1 MLTGLNGMLVAGGLS
16 ALVFGSIGLKIG
28 ADGEA
33 RKCDAKVEAVRKAA
47 EGIINAKLQEILTLS
62 AEKAQA
68 VSEVEK
74 VNATTKRQFEEL
86 QVMLAADTVKRE
98 EASIKVEK
106 AATQAARDA
115 REASSRAQAARE
127 VIQNAADKCAAAGVP
142 DDVVRM
148 LNGIRTPA
156 P

>member
-1 MLTGLNGMLVAGGLS
+1 MLSGLQGMLIAGGLG
-16 ALVFGSIGLKIG
+16 AIVFGAVGLKMG

-47 EGIINAKLQEILTLS
+47 EGIINAKLQEILTLQ

-68 VSEVEK
+68 VAEVDK
-74 VNATTKRQFEEL
+74 VNTTTKRQFEEL

-148 LNGIRTPA
+148 LNGIRAPA

>member
-1 MLTGLNGMLVAGGLS
+1 MLQGLNGMLLAGGL
-16 ALVFGSIGLKIG
+16 AAVVGLGVGLKIG

-33 RKCDAKVEAVRKAA
+33 RKCDAKVQAVKTAA
-47 EGIINAKLQEILTLS
+47 EGIINAKLQEILTLQ

-68 VSEVEK
+68 VSEVDK

-86 QVMLAADTVKRE
+86 QLMLAADTVKRE
-98 EASIKVEK
+98 EASAKVEK
-106 AATQAARDA
+106 AASQAARDA
-115 REASSRAQAARE
+115 REASTRAQAARE

-148 LNGIRTPA
+148 LNGIRTPT